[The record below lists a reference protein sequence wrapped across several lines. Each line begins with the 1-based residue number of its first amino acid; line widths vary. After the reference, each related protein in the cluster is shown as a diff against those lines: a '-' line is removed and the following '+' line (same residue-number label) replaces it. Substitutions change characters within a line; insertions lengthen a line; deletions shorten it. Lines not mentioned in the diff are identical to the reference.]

1 MGREINVSAENR
13 LNLRDAIALD
23 HAYATILK
31 AAFEQRLGQVG
42 GTVAMLDS
50 VVEIAHDAGYKGTLD
65 QAAMILRREGGFL
78 VEPGPSGKLTIRRA
92 VDFPRPEVETDF
104 PHG

>member
-1 MGREINVSAENR
+1 MGREINVSAESR

-65 QAAMILRREGGFL
+65 QAAMIFAKIALRIGGSIEASAPLRSFATYCK
-78 VEPGPSGKLTIRRA
+78 SGCVCRKR
-92 VDFPRPEVETDF
+92 
-104 PHG
+104 